1 MCHPR
6 WLIVAC
12 AVLCGCFAPV
22 ASPVVTSV
30 PDEDVPLTAPAETN
44 PTAVRP
50 ISYDDLD
57 LPMEKDTLFQDW
69 MLTQRV
75 RDLDGKR
82 VRIKG
87 FMCGAVQ
94 YTSSS
99 IKQFIMLREKEC
111 PYGPGGQA
119 HHVIAVTL
127 QKASAR
133 YTEDAMTVEGVLS
146 VRPFTGD
153 NDKTWAV
160 YALDE
165 ANLK

>member
-1 MCHPR
+1 MRFPR
-6 WLIVAC
+6 FLVLIA
-12 AVLCGCFAPV
+12 ATAIFCGCLAPAAPPV
-22 ASPVVTSV
+22 AAPSV
-30 PDEDVPLTAPAETN
+30 DSSAPPAVAAQPDPD
-44 PTAVRP
+44 AVRA

-57 LPMEKDTLFQDW
+57 LPMEPDTLFQDW

-82 VRIKG
+82 VRITG
-87 FMCGAVQ
+87 FMLPTYQ
-94 YTSSS
+94 SRQ
-99 IKQFIMLREKEC
+99 IRQFILLREKEC

-127 QKASAR
+127 QQASAR
-133 YTEDAMTVEGVLS
+133 YTDSAITVEGILF

-160 YALDE
+160 YALDD
-165 ANLK
+165 AVLK